1 MSQAGVLVERTFEV
15 DVPADR
21 AWELLADVARWPE
34 WAPHITSASVDPP
47 GAVGPTSHGRFRF
60 RPTGRGAFRM
70 TAWDPPRSWTWTGR
84 AMGVTIDYDHAFEP
98 IDDRRSRAG
107 SCGPPA
113 GGGAC
118 GPGCSPWST
127 RDSSTG
133 PGRGSLTGRRSPSR
147 AETPGSTTIA
157 RHPGRHA
164 PHDRLLVA
172 QPLVRAVMSLGWSA

>member
-98 IDDRRSRAG
+98 IDDRRSRLRWVVRTA
-107 SCGPPA
+107 S
-113 GGGAC
+113 
-118 GPGCSPWST
+118 
-127 RDSSTG
+127 
-133 PGRGSLTGRRSPSR
+133 GRR
-147 AETPGSTTIA
+147 G
-157 RHPGRHA
+157 
-164 PHDRLLVA
+164 
-172 QPLVRAVMSLGWSA
+172 VRARLFAVVYSRFIDRAWPGFAHWAAEPESR